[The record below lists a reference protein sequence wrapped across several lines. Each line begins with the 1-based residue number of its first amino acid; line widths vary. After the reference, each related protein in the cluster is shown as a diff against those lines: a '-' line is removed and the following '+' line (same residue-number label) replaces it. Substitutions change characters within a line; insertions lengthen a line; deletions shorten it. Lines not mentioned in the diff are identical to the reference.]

1 MSEEPE
7 AKKKKVEKLQQE
19 AGIAASGSEDTM
31 SQTKDLLKQ
40 KFLVDMPQD
49 FYDFWDLLKTINAEN
64 PSDVLHAFGLR

>member
-7 AKKKKVEKLQQE
+7 AKKKKVEKPQQE
-19 AGIAASGSEDTM
+19 AGIAASGNEDTR

-64 PSDVLHAFGLR
+64 PSDVLYPFGLW